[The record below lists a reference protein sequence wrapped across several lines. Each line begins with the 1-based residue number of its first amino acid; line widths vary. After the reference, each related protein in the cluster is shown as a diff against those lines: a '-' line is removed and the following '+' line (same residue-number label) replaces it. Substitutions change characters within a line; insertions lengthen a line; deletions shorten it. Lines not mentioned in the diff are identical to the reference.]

1 MFLQTVGQHD
11 YIFHCLEARG
21 DHCVAIT
28 HELVEIAEFKH
39 FYEHFTFGKTAWSD
53 RGKQF
58 EKYITVV
65 IALDLVT
72 VAM

>member
-1 MFLQTVGQHD
+1 MFPKTVRQCD
-11 YIFHCLEARG
+11 YIFYCLGACR

-53 RGKQF
+53 RGKRV